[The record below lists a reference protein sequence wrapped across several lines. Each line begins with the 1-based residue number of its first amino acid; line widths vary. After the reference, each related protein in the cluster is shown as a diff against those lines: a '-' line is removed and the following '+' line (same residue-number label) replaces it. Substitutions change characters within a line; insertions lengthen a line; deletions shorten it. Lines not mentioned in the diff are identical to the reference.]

1 MTDDQVR
8 DQQRKKLKKKTKKD
22 DPIFFINFKLTINQL
37 K

>member
-8 DQQRKKLKKKTKKD
+8 DQQRKKLKKKQKKMI
-22 DPIFFINFKLTINQL
+22 PFFFINFKLTINQL